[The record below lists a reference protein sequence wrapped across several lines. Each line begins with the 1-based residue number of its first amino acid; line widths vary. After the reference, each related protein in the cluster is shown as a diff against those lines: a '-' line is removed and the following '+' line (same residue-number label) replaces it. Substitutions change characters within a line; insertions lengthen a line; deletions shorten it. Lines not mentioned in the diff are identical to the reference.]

1 MFCRSGHDHFQHTA
15 AVAQHVVIPKTKNPV
30 ALRLEPSIA
39 INVARILGVLSAID
53 FDDDAPLVADEV
65 DDEAADQRLSPEAE
79 AIETMCAH
87 R

>member
-1 MFCRSGHDHFQHTA
+1 MFCRSGHDHFQYTVA
-15 AVAQHVVIPKTKNPV
+15 IAQHVVIPKTKN
-30 ALRLEPSIA
+30 SITFRSKPPIA
-39 INVARILGVLSAID
+39 FDITRVLGVLSAID